1 MTDTGTPATHA
12 RSRPS
17 TRNDTRTTARASS
30 GWVGWLVFASCLM
43 FLVACFQIIEGLVAI
58 FDDEYYQVG
67 SNGLVV
73 HVSYTGWG
81 WLHLVL
87 GLVIG
92 VSAAGVVV
100 GNVLARTVGVL
111 LAGLSAVLN
120 LLFISAYPIW
130 SLIIIAVD
138 VLVIWALTVHG
149 GELRDPAA

>member
-1 MTDTGTPATHA
+1 M
-12 RSRPS
+12 
-17 TRNDTRTTARASS
+17 
-30 GWVGWLVFASCLM
+30 M
-43 FLVACFQIIEGLVAI
+43 FLVACFQIVEGLVAI
-58 FDDEYYQVG
+58 FDDDYYRVG

-81 WLHLVL
+81 WAHLLL

-92 VSAAGVVV
+92 VSAAGVLV

-120 LLFISAYPIW
+120 LLFISAYPVW
-130 SLIIIAVD
+130 SLIVIAVD

-149 GELRDPAA
+149 GELRDRAA